1 MEKVTIAGIIYD
13 TGSSANTKT
22 GGWRTF
28 KPVFDN
34 EKCKRCG
41 ICQKFCPEGIIT
53 INDQGASAD
62 MDYCKGCGICA
73 SECPFKAIT
82 MEVEKK

>member
-1 MEKVTIAGIIYD
+1 MKTTIGAIIYEP
-13 TGSSANTKT
+13 GSTEKTKT

-28 KPVFDN
+28 KPIFDN
-34 EKCKRCG
+34 ELCKRCG
-41 ICQKFCPEGIIT
+41 ICQKFCPEGIIS
-53 INDQGASAD
+53 IDQEKGASAN

-73 SECPFKAIT
+73 EECPFKAIK

>member
-1 MEKVTIAGIIYD
+1 METTIGGIIYEP
-13 TGSSANTKT
+13 GSSAKTKT
-22 GGWRTF
+22 GDWRTF
-28 KPVFDN
+28 KPIFDN

-41 ICQKFCPEGIIT
+41 ICQKFCPEGIIS
-53 INDQGASAD
+53 INEQGAKAN

-73 SECPFKAIT
+73 EECPFKAIT

>member
-1 MEKVTIAGIIYD
+1 MEKVTIAGIIYEP
-13 TGSSANTKT
+13 GSSTRTKT

-28 KPVFDN
+28 KPKFDN

-41 ICQKFCPEGIIT
+41 ICQKFCPEGIIR
-53 INDQGASAD
+53 ISDKGASAD

-73 SECPFKAIT
+73 EECPFKAIT

>member
-1 MEKVTIAGIIYD
+1 MEKVTIAGIIYE
-13 TGSSANTKT
+13 TGSSVKTKT

-28 KPVFDN
+28 MPVFDN

-41 ICQKFCPEGIIT
+41 ICAKYCPEGIIT
-53 INDQGASAD
+53 VDKDGARAD

-73 SECPFKAIT
+73 EECPFKAIK